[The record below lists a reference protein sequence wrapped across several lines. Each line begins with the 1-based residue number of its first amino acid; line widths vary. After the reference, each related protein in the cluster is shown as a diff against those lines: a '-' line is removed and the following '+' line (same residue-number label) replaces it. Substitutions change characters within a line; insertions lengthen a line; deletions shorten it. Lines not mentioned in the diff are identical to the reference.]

1 MRGTGSGPGRTP
13 MPPVTPSDLTPGR
26 MASTEVTPGRA
37 AAPVPDL
44 DAYRA
49 AVVDLLAEIPDL
61 THGGAEEVLTERLHQ
76 PALAAVLAATGQ
88 GVVGARETL
97 LLEIARYQPNGR
109 SSAQDLTALI
119 RIYLLSRIEIMWW
132 GGESAYLT
140 DAQVL
145 DGMGLVDLDRLRR
158 QGLLRFRYR
167 RQPATLFGRGLRAAQ
182 RRLAP
187 DRTPRTAGVRFA
199 RTRPEVIALLSQIAH
214 EFALAAPPGTPPL
227 WVTSLARS
235 VEHQYRLRRLGY
247 AAMLPSAHCVGYAA
261 DVEMTWFRQFGAHEA
276 LATLLLGRQ
285 DAGEINVID
294 EGQAWHVCIAPAA
307 LSRLR
312 RAFDLE
318 MGEVSTCAVSP

>member
-1 MRGTGSGPGRTP
+1 MRGTGSGPWRAQV
-13 MPPVTPSDLTPGR
+13 PPLTGPHLAPARRPAVPG
-26 MASTEVTPGRA
+26 
-37 AAPVPDL
+37 PDL

-49 AVVDLLAEIPDL
+49 AVADLLTEIPDL
-61 THGGAEEVLTERLHQ
+61 THGGAEEVLTARLAE
-76 PALAAVLAATGQ
+76 PAIAAVLAATGQ
-88 GVVGARETL
+88 GVTGARETL
-97 LLEIARYQPNGR
+97 LLEIARYRPNDR
-109 SSAQDLTALI
+109 SSARDLTALV

-132 GGESAYLT
+132 GDEPAYLT

-145 DGMGLVDLDRLRR
+145 DGPGLVDLDRLRR

-167 RQPATLFGRGLRAAQ
+167 RQATSLFGRGLRAAQ

-187 DRTPRTAGVRFA
+187 ERTPRTAGLRFA
-199 RTRPEVIALLSQIAH
+199 RTRPEMIALLSQIAH

-235 VEHQYRLRRLGY
+235 MEHQHRLRRLGY
-247 AAMLPSAHCVGYAA
+247 AAVLPSAHCVGYAA
-261 DVEMTWFRQFGAHEA
+261 DIEMDWYRRFGAHEA

-294 EGQAWHVCIAPAA
+294 EGQAWHVCVAPAA
-307 LSRLR
+307 LPRLR

-318 MGEVSTCAVSP
+318 MGEVPTCAVSP